1 MHRASFLLVPLMV
14 WPAIAS
20 AEGDIADAVRFAMP
34 IMTHDLQ
41 GFEDFVD
48 SDPDEAL
55 TLLLSRDVQPGRA
68 PEEYLEDDGMGIRP
82 SDRVL
87 DTLGDVRLNYEA
99 LKEIIAEAAA
109 QTGLPAGLIDAVIR
123 TESGYRPRAV
133 SHVGARGL
141 MQLMPGT
148 AREVGCIDA
157 FDPRQ
162 NVLGGARYLRKMYDM
177 FGNLRLA
184 VAAYNAGPGAVRKH
198 GRVPPYRE
206 TLRYVDT
213 VLSRF
218 AAARYVGK

>member
-1 MHRASFLLVPLMV
+1 MRASSLLLVPLLLC
-14 WPAIAS
+14 PAFAS
-20 AEGDIADAVRFAMP
+20 AEGDIAEAVRFALP

-55 TLLLSRDVQPGRA
+55 SLLLSRDVQPGRA
-68 PEEYLEDDGMGIRP
+68 PEDYLEDDGMAVRP

-87 DTLGDVRLNYEA
+87 DTLGDVRLNFEA
-99 LKEIIAEAAA
+99 LREIINEAAA

-148 AREVGCIDA
+148 AREVGVVDP

-162 NVLGGARYLRKMYDM
+162 NVMGGARYLRKMYDM
-177 FGNLRLA
+177 FGNLRMA
-184 VAAYNAGPGAVRKH
+184 VAAYNAGPGAVQKH
-198 GRVPPYRE
+198 GKVPPYRE

-213 VLSRF
+213 VLSRY
-218 AAARYVGK
+218 AGSRYLGK